1 VSRAN
6 VREARRRRWEVDG
19 DTVGDGTHRGVG
31 IIVGARARCRRLRR
45 GRQGRGF
52 RRAHP
57 ARGRVTDADRFAIR
71 DSDIHASTVSI
82 AERDTDAAPDCDA

>member
-31 IIVGARARCRRLRR
+31 IIVGARARGRSLRR
-45 GRQGRGF
+45 RRQGRGF

-57 ARGRVTDADRFAIR
+57 ARWRVADTDRFAIR
-71 DSDIHASTVSI
+71 DSNSYAAAVAI
-82 AERDTDAAPDCDA
+82 AERDADTAPDSDA

>member
-6 VREARRRRWEVDG
+6 VRERRRRRWKVDG
-19 DTVGDGTHRGVG
+19 DTVGDTAHRGVG

-45 GRQGRGF
+45 RRQGRGF

-57 ARGRVTDADRFAIR
+57 ARGRVADADRFAIR
-71 DSDIHASTVSI
+71 YSDSHAAAVTI
-82 AERDTDAAPDCDA
+82 AERDSDAAPDADA